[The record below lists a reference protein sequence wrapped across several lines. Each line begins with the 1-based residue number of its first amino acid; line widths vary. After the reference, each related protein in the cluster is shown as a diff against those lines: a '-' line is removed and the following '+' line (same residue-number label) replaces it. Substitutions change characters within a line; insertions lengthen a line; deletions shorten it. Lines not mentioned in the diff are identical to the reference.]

1 MNRTDIYYYVEKPS
15 TSSSYTAMER
25 ELGTFAGNKYDRAI
39 ISSSR
44 LHFIVDELESRQLG
58 NQLNHKSWKPV
69 KIEIFDHMMPSCTYL
84 HIGNYIMRCHHVS
97 NIYV

>member
-15 TSSSYTAMER
+15 TSSGYTAMER
-25 ELGTFAGNKYDRAI
+25 ELGTFAGIKYDHTI

-58 NQLNHKSWKPV
+58 NQLNHKTWKPV
-69 KIEIFDHMMPSCTYL
+69 KIEILDHGIDCTYL
-84 HIGNYIMRCHHVS
+84 RIGNYLMRCHHVS